1 MPSRTGWASKIS
13 ALSIHTLDLIDEAFC
28 SLSMEPYRFSLESLS
43 LMENSQPSEP
53 ETPNP
58 HSTPEGSPASAQDG
72 ADHAHPHPTA
82 TNAEPA
88 NPSEETKQETSEH
101 EHSNQSSP
109 EPGSLEDF
117 AVRSQRARLSL
128 EEEALAG
135 TLLKGILLGG
145 RAEVARAIKII
156 PSLPWII
163 TVQGTAAAWPEMKPS
178 FRSQLLA
185 GLAKSEDEG
194 AARVRLS
201 LARGLFK
208 VDSAATMK
216 LILLTLKVM
225 RDKSTGLLMGKG
237 APLFANVLIGRGKAW
252 ALQLPTSDL
261 KPAELDLLINAAL
274 HAAFHA
280 PQAPITQLSILRWAG
295 AMDRLSGRPEALT
308 QLITRGIAKWSGK
321 WQHSLR
327 KEVQNFPEAWLEV
340 LKPGPHTP
348 SGQSESA
355 EAPSRESE
363 SHPEE
368 EKEDTER
375 HSEDTGSSSQD
386 ERTSENRRHEE
397 STDKDEEEED
407 DDDQQQDEPDS
418 RRTSG
423 SSERKPRPV
432 YVSKTVPSQN
442 HHQNQNQNPS
452 SSGSASGQRRGG
464 PAQHFNL
471 SDTLRQIEQYA
482 NGLRLELQ
490 SAQKQ
495 LRLREDDRRSRRPE
509 RPSAPIVSGEPSIE
523 ELARLNQ
530 QLENRN
536 AELAAR
542 IEELTADSED
552 RAASR
557 GLITDAPAPDIN
569 TELRTLLTFKLRE
582 DFEDFKALE
591 EAGKDLVVQ
600 QHYQSVLRHV
610 FEVLEQEG
618 FRFPPLEQR
627 PE

>member
-1 MPSRTGWASKIS
+1 M
-13 ALSIHTLDLIDEAFC
+13 
-28 SLSMEPYRFSLESLS
+28 
-43 LMENSQPSEP
+43 
-53 ETPNP
+53 
-58 HSTPEGSPASAQDG
+58 
-72 ADHAHPHPTA
+72 DHAHPHSSA
-82 TNAEPA
+82 TDSKGE
-88 NPSEETKQETSEH
+88 NPSEGTTSEAS
-101 EHSNQSSP
+101 EPERSPDITP

-117 AVRSQRARLSL
+117 AIRSQRARLSL
-128 EEEALAG
+128 EEEAQAG

-145 RAEVARAIKII
+145 RAEVARAIQVI

-185 GLAKSEDEG
+185 GLAKAEGEG

-225 RDKSTGLLMGKG
+225 RDKSTGLLIGKG

-252 ALQLPTSDL
+252 ALQLPTSEL

-295 AMDRLSGRPEALT
+295 AMDRLNGRPEALT

-327 KEVQNFPEAWLEV
+327 KEVENFPDAWLEV
-340 LKPGPHTP
+340 LKPTPQTP
-348 SGQSESA
+348 SVQSEPA
-355 EAPSRESE
+355 EIPSGESE

-368 EKEDTER
+368 DREEKEQNGEAPESPSR
-375 HSEDTGSSSQD
+375 D
-386 ERTSENRRHEE
+386 ERTSENPKDEE
-397 STDKDEEEED
+397 STDKDEEDEDDEEED
-407 DDDQQQDEPDS
+407 QDEPDS

-423 SSERKPRPV
+423 ASERKPRPV

-442 HHQNQNQNPS
+442 HHQTHNQNQTS
-452 SSGSASGQRRGG
+452 AGSAGGQRRGG
-464 PAQHFNL
+464 PVQHFNL

-482 NGLRLELQ
+482 NGLRSELQ
-490 SAQKQ
+490 STQKQ
-495 LRLREDDRRSRRPE
+495 LRQREDDRRSRRPE

-530 QLENRN
+530 QLESRN

-618 FRFPPLEQR
+618 FNFPPLEQR
-627 PE
+627 SE